1 MTSCAP
7 VKPLLVRFVEKEL
20 QDDRRS
26 AVEDHLHACESCR
39 WTVHLLEREEDAL
52 RAALLGEADR
62 PATSR
67 PVRRLVAAA
76 AVALVLIGGSLFA
89 LHRAYRQLGEEPVN
103 AAARSV
109 LIRAEAVPLAEFVD
123 LLAERSGVPI
133 RLDAGAREVPAID
146 LVLVKPVRLASILAI
161 LEEFH
166 GLRSR
171 IDGNRIL
178 IY

>member
-1 MTSCAP
+1 MTCAP
-7 VKPLLVRFVEKEL
+7 VKPLLGRYVEQEL
-20 QDDRRS
+20 EDDRRA
-26 AVEDHLHACESCR
+26 AVEEHIDACESCR
-39 WTVHLLEREEDAL
+39 WTVRLLEREEDAL
-52 RAALLGEADR
+52 RAALCGEPVR
-62 PATSR
+62 PGTSR

-89 LHRAYRQLGEEPVN
+89 LHRAYRQLGHEP
-103 AAARSV
+103 ASV
-109 LIRAEAVPLAEFVD
+109 ASRPVLVRAEAMPLAEFVAV
-123 LLAERSGVPI
+123 LSEAAGVPI
-133 RLDAGAREVPAID
+133 RLDDRLGEGPVVD

-171 IDGNRIL
+171 PDGDRIL